1 MFSANASTLRQA
13 GRTDELGGLLAH
25 DVEGVRSLTAGA
37 GHARVVGELGGLA
50 RPDRRTCGN
59 PRGPHRL
66 AAGQRG
72 DALVVA
78 SAAATAAEATAS
90 LMLACW
96 TGGASVV
103 KNTWSCVPRSTV
115 APAGAAARRRA
126 LSAQPR
132 LL

>member
-1 MFSANASTLRQA
+1 MFVANASTLRQA

-96 TGGASVV
+96 TGGGSVGKV
-103 KNTWSCVPRSTV
+103 NMVPLPDSPGTPEGTGSRR
-115 APAGAAARRRA
+115 PPRGAR
-126 LSAQPR
+126 
-132 LL
+132 